1 MKNFKECE
9 CCSVLYARYLP
20 EESLL
25 SGSALTLALR
35 GDRSSLF
42 LSVLLVFG
50 LPDVHWDGSIR
61 ALEISNQISQRT
73 SGVELRPVVTIKLD
87 LSIHGLGSQFPQSF
101 IQA

>member
-35 GDRSSLF
+35 GDHHF
-42 LSVLLVFG
+42 LSSDSLKWVHSEEQRIQKQQSSWDRILQAYICSQEVEMILSPLYIGLAKRKLV
-50 LPDVHWDGSIR
+50 
-61 ALEISNQISQRT
+61 SQ
-73 SGVELRPVVTIKLD
+73 EY
-87 LSIHGLGSQFPQSF
+87 
-101 IQA
+101 